1 MWTKKRHCRPGCL
14 GWLLWEFQGSGIVSY
29 THLGI
34 SESYTTSGHRL
45 QYNQNLDSL
54 FVWCSF
60 YGWGSQ
66 QDVTITIKAS
76 NPWWEKMFFC
86 VHASN
91 EQVEVGAVLK
101 PYRDGE
107 GKHPVTKPF
116 GTQTGRSRNMGYT
129 CYNIVI
135 PSKNEGVGLE
145 VVNQADLGGKKTH
158 SMTKVV
164 LERKKSLGASGQTSC
179 FYTCDAPSWRRV
191 GSWEESA
198 FQDTCHEE
206 EYTYRGPGPY
216 YIIIYSYKWS

>member
-1 MWTKKRHCRPGCL
+1 MNKKRHCRPGCL
-14 GWLLWEFQGSGIVSY
+14 AWLLWEFQGSGIVSSL
-29 THLGI
+29 TW
-34 SESYTTSGHRL
+34 ESRNLTQPAVTDYNTTRIWIR
-45 QYNQNLDSL
+45 Y
-54 FVWCSF
+54 FCWCSF

-66 QDVTITIKAS
+66 QDVTITIKAT

-145 VVNQADLGGKKTH
+145 VVNQADLGGKKTIVWQRSFWKEKNH
-158 SMTKVV
+158 SGPAGKLRVSTPAM
-164 LERKKSLGASGQTSC
+164 L
-179 FYTCDAPSWRRV
+179 RV
-191 GSWEESA
+191 GGELGRWRSRHSKIRVTKRSIPTGA
-198 FQDTCHEE
+198 QAHTI
-206 EYTYRGPGPY
+206 Y
-216 YIIIYSYKWS
+216 IYSYKWS